1 MYFDDSYII
10 DNSAKETN
18 DLKKQKKLRVFSSL
32 LSIFKNIHYIMKD
45 YEDCEEFEDLHTFYS
60 YISQIFYNYLKKYI
74 KGEKIDLKRIKFDLD
89 STVCKYYFFGY
100 SVDNKIEKK
109 ILLLGNGN
117 FEDNKNEFLQ
127 IPLPITKTEEWY
139 NDLRN
144 NNL

>member
-60 YISQIFYNYLKKYI
+60 YINQIFYNYLKNI
-74 KGEKIDLKRIKFDLD
+74 LKVKRLI
-89 STVCKYYFFGY
+89 
-100 SVDNKIEKK
+100 
-109 ILLLGNGN
+109 
-117 FEDNKNEFLQ
+117 
-127 IPLPITKTEEWY
+127 
-139 NDLRN
+139 
-144 NNL
+144 